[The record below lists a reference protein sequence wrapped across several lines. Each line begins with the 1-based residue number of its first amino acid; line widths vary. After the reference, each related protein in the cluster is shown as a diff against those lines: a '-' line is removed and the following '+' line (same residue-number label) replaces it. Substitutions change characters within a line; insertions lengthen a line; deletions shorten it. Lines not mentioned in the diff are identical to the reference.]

1 MNSVTAMKRRHAI
14 SALSS
19 LPNWLVAASAWP
31 ATATASAAAVPD
43 DAAHALAERMLEAL
57 GGRAR
62 WAAVRTLRND
72 SQQNRITE
80 PRVVRAVI
88 HLQLAPLAVR
98 IDTTAP
104 GLRLAR
110 AVLGHQHWRIGRD
123 GRTLPIPDEVLA
135 DDRQWLA
142 THIYRT
148 IARVAARDPALTLQQ
163 PQPQRLEVW
172 QDGALL
178 IWLLLDAAGEPY
190 RFGRGGDDAGTLCG
204 PWAFESGGIRHPV
217 WTSNRDGTWRAW
229 LRELVVNADMPATLW
244 QPGLP
249 PGLQPGLAPT

>member
-1 MNSVTAMKRRHAI
+1 MTMKRRHAI
-14 SALSS
+14 TALSAIPPS
-19 LPNWLVAASAWP
+19 LAATGGLLSAAPGPAAASP
-31 ATATASAAAVPD
+31 ATTDASAQ
-43 DAAHALAERMLEAL
+43 ALAEQMFDAL

-72 SQQNRITE
+72 SQQNRIAE
-80 PRVVRAVI
+80 PCIVRALI

-110 AVLGHQHWRIGRD
+110 AWVGQEHWRIGRD
-123 GRTLPIPDEVLA
+123 GRTTPIPDETLA
-135 DDRQWLA
+135 EDRQWLA
-142 THIYRT
+142 SHIYRT
-148 IARVAARDPALTLQQ
+148 LVRLAARDPALTLRQ
-163 PQPQRLEVW
+163 PLPQRLEAW

-178 IWLLLDAAGEPY
+178 VWLLLDAAGEPY
-190 RFGRGGDDAGTLCG
+190 RFGRGGDEAGTLCG

-229 LRELVVNADMPATLW
+229 LRELVVNGDMPASLW
-244 QPGLP
+244 QPGLA
-249 PGLQPGLAPT
+249 PG